1 MHHSFQDYTVVKYF
15 FAELRFSHR
24 IALHI
29 SNTRECYDWVTLWW
43 DTWEFKL
50 GQKPAF
56 REVINCEL
64 FTCFDKCSPQVQTWP
79 KRRTSLATLYHDQNA
94 GSPWL
99 RPLLPRY
106 LVFHFESSKPGP
118 SLQFYTSLSERSGSI
133 EYWRE
138 FQNTFECSHGLGH
151 LSKWPSH
158 FTKEWPNGF
167 STSWESSICGIK
179 LHYPGNRTQ
188 HLLLLMP
195 VLWTTM

>member
-1 MHHSFQDYTVVKYF
+1 MLWNAFLWKYRH
-15 FAELRFSHR
+15 LS
-24 IALHI
+24 ALHI

-50 GQKPAF
+50 GQKPAFTKSF

-118 SLQFYTSLSERSGSI
+118 SLQVYTSLSERRGSI
-133 EYWRE
+133 EYR
-138 FQNTFECSHGLGH
+138 SHLNVQQILFGIYMCR
-151 LSKWPSH
+151 SR
-158 FTKEWPNGF
+158 FGF
-167 STSWESSICGIK
+167 SWLLSSCIPSRPHLPCPGCGSPDFVGTQNSEQRP
-179 LHYPGNRTQ
+179 LYP
-188 HLLLLMP
+188 L
-195 VLWTTM
+195 